1 MKQKQMKKWDI
12 KELILLAA
20 IFIGY
25 FILQFP
31 KFSNPSYEMI
41 ESWRQT
47 DTYSIAINY
56 LQYNMNLL
64 APQINYDG
72 IGNIYVQ
79 LELQIV
85 PYLSA
90 LIFRCFGITSV
101 FVPRLLSILF
111 YFGSAWFLFRILRK
125 FTSLWPAIMGI
136 LLYLFMPVSL
146 IFSRAIMPEACAMF
160 FYCGAICFLLDWYVE
175 NASHKIWLSAI
186 FMAFAILEKIP
197 VAFAGLLVL
206 ACFLWKE
213 RLYCFKTKEFWGYG
227 VISLGLP
234 LMYYTYA
241 SIIATANCVDGIA
254 SKHIFT
260 KGFSAFFT
268 SEAMDFFRTKLPDY
282 FGVAVLIFALI
293 GFFMC
298 FTAKRKPIVIWV
310 IAFVLELV
318 TIVAVIR
325 FGYYLIFIAPILAA
339 LCAIVLETIRAKKTV
354 AAVICFAVVFCAE
367 LYQAIPYWN
376 NATQIDSSVA
386 HVAETMDSVSQLTD
400 TFAVAS
406 GSPIYLNVA
415 NRRGYRAN
423 LKYYDDI
430 PVGAEAETNYYIE
443 HGVSYFVVVNG
454 AVYNDST
461 GEYLDYLNRAFPV
474 VIQNEYCTIYDMKE
488 AQL

>member
-1 MKQKQMKKWDI
+1 MKRKQMKKRDI
-12 KELILLAA
+12 KGFILLAA

-25 FILQFP
+25 FILQFS
-31 KFSNPSYEMI
+31 KLSNPGYEMI

-56 LQYNMNLL
+56 LQYDMNPL
-64 APQINYDG
+64 APQLNYDG

-90 LIFRCFGITSV
+90 LIFRCFGNTSV

-160 FYCGAICFLLDWYVE
+160 FYCGAICFLLDWYME

-206 ACFLWKE
+206 ACFFWKE
-213 RLYCFKTKEFWGYG
+213 RLYCFRRKEFWGYG
-227 VISLGLP
+227 VICLGLP
-234 LMYYTYA
+234 LTYYTYA

-254 SKHIFT
+254 SKRIFAE
-260 KGFSAFFT
+260 GLSAFFT
-268 SEAMDFFRTKLPDY
+268 SEAMDFFRTELPDY
-282 FGVAVLIFALI
+282 FGIAVLIFAVT

-298 FTAKRKPIVIWV
+298 FTTKRKPIAVWT
-310 IAFVLELV
+310 IAFVLELA

-325 FGYYLIFIAPILAA
+325 FGYYLIFIAPVLAA
-339 LCAIVLETIRAKKTV
+339 LCAIAFENIRAKKAV
-354 AAVICFAVVFCAE
+354 AAVICFAVVFCIE

-376 NATQIDSSVA
+376 SVTQIDTPVV
-386 HVAETMDSVSQLTD
+386 HVAETMDSVSQPTD

-423 LKYYDDI
+423 LKHYDNI

-454 AVYNDST
+454 TVYDDPT
-461 GEYLDYLNRAFPV
+461 GEYLDYLNRTFPV

-488 AQL
+488 AQS